1 MSSNPYRAPVGS
13 IHTRTSATR
22 EGGGKAVA
30 SLVLGL
36 VSIITWLIP
45 IIGLPTTITGLVL
58 GMKGMKSDRK
68 GIAIAGVVLSSIF
81 LVMAG
86 LNMALGAYLGATGQH
101 PLINAPR

>member
-13 IHTRTSATR
+13 VRAQSKTTR

-30 SLVLGL
+30 SLILGL

-45 IIGLPTTITGLVL
+45 IVGLPTTIAGVVL
-58 GMKGMKSDRK
+58 GMKGMQSDRK
-68 GIAIAGVVLSSIF
+68 GIAIAGVVLSGIF
-81 LVMAG
+81 LVLAA